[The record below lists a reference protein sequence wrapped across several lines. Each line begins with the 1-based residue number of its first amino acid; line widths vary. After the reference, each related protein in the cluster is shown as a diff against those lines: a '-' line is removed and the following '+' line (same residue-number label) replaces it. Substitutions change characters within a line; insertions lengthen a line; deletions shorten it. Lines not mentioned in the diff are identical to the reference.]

1 MMSRQE
7 VAEAV
12 NAWIWEHQGRRVY
25 LGGAYI
31 GKLERGEHRWPVAHV
46 RAGLRGVFGVTN
58 DASIGLYVIYGL
70 GRSVEA
76 AETVAPPV
84 REAKPA
90 PTPAPSPADE
100 AEAIPTV
107 HLGVAAGA
115 AVVITLDSECRGPVR
130 VLVTTVPGDGSE
142 PSALPLTA
150 GSGARV
156 YSLVDGRGRV

>member
-12 NAWIWEHQGRRVY
+12 NAWVWEHQGRRVY

-84 REAKPA
+84 REVATA
-90 PTPAPSPADE
+90 PTPAPSPHDDADGV
-100 AEAIPTV
+100 PTV
-107 HLGVAAGA
+107 HLDVSVG
-115 AVVITLDSECRGPVR
+115 AVVLISFDSECRGPVR

-142 PSALPLTA
+142 PSALPLTV

>member
-12 NAWIWEHQGRRVY
+12 NAWVWEHQGRRVY
-25 LGGAYI
+25 LGSAYI

-46 RAGLRGVFGVTN
+46 RAGLRAVFGVDD

-76 AETVAPPV
+76 AETVAPPA
-84 REAKPA
+84 REAEPA
-90 PTPAPSPADE
+90 PTPATSPAGD

-115 AVVITLDSECRGPVR
+115 AVVISLDSECPGPVR
-130 VLVTTVPGDGSE
+130 VLVTTVPGDISE
-142 PSALPLTA
+142 LSALPLTA

-156 YSLVDGRGRV
+156 YSLADGRRRV